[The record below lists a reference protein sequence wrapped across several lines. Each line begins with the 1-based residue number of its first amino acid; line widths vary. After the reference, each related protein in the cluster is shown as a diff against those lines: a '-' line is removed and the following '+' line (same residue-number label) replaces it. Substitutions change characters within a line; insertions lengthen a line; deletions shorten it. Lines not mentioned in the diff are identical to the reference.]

1 MQACHAIRLSARGNN
16 KINALYIWED
26 TAVISDIGGLV
37 LIADILSAIYC
48 GTENRN
54 TTQREIKMED
64 VLELKDSSKKKF
76 DGWHKNAKRN
86 GSHEVNLMA
95 CTELL
100 YRCCRTAVTGEGP
113 KGRGMWRLNI
123 VRDRT
128 YTHTHMHTHKGAGG
142 ILRK

>member
-1 MQACHAIRLSARGNN
+1 MP
-16 KINALYIWED
+16 
-26 TAVISDIGGLV
+26 
-37 LIADILSAIYC
+37 IADILSAIYC

-128 YTHTHMHTHKGAGG
+128 YTHTHTCTHTKELVEYYGNETRRE
-142 ILRK
+142 LRSSLGTN